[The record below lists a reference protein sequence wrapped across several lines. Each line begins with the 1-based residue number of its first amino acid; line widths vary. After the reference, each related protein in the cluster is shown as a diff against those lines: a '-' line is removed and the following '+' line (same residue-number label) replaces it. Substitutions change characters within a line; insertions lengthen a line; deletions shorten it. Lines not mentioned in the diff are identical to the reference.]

1 MNNLTHAQK
10 DTSER
15 QHQAP
20 KVAEQCVLQANPA
33 YVTHTTADREYET
46 IANAGERQHR
56 VPKVAE
62 QCALQANPA
71 YVVHT
76 TAYREYETIADP
88 GHAPTRQ
95 ED

>member
-46 IANAGERQHR
+46 IADVQH
-56 VPKVAE
+56 PASKVAE
-62 QCALQANPA
+62 ISVLLPMWHIQWLIM
-71 YVVHT
+71 T
-76 TAYREYETIADP
+76 TR
-88 GHAPTRQ
+88 
-95 ED
+95 